1 MQDTTAQLEDAA
13 PTFEFNYKLGAR
25 EWKFNRE
32 DIVAF
37 HASQKYVEVVLR
49 NNPIRPI
56 WDESLKILMD
66 DDRFKD
72 DFIYVHRATLVRTNA
87 VVSADRAPASAI
99 YSVTM
104 NAGTGEPNAGPYRF
118 VVSRRYYS
126 PLRRMVAARPALTAT
141 A

>member
-13 PTFEFNYKLGAR
+13 PTFEFSYKLGSR

-37 HASQKYVEVVLR
+37 QASQKYVEVVLR

-72 DFIYVHRATLVRTNA
+72 DFVYVHRGTLVRLGA
-87 VVSADRAPASAI
+87 VVRTDRMPASTL
-99 YSVTM
+99 YSVRL
-104 NAGTGEPNAGPYRF
+104 NASDGDPHSAPYRF
-118 VVSRRYYS
+118 KVSRRHY
-126 PLRRMVAARPALTAT
+126 PTLRRMLAVMPALTAT

>member
-1 MQDTTAQLEDAA
+1 MQDTTAQPEVAA
-13 PTFEFNYKLGAR
+13 PTFEFSYKLGAR
-25 EWKFNRE
+25 EWKFNLD

-49 NNPIRPI
+49 NCAIRPI
-56 WDESLKILMD
+56 WDESLKMLMD

-72 DFIYVHRATLVRTNA
+72 DFIYVHRATLVRIEAA
-87 VVSADRAPASAI
+87 VCAARLPASSI

-104 NAGTGEPNAGPYRF
+104 NAGSGEPDSGPYRF
-118 VVSRRYYS
+118 DVSRRYYG
-126 PLRRMVAARPALTAT
+126 PLRRLLAQRTALTAT